1 MSIQNDLPEQAV
13 RVLIIDLSKR
23 YGGAS
28 TRAIFLAKNL
38 RPWPVAIAGIENSP
52 VIRLARENSIPVRI
66 LARNR
71 ADPRIP
77 FRLAK
82 LIRQEHVQ
90 VIDTQNIQSKFW
102 ASLSALLV
110 KVAFVSTLN
119 SSYESE
125 QGGSLKGK
133 IYQSIDLWTNWKT
146 DRYVAVSETIRKNL
160 MDSGIQ
166 ARLIELIRNAVEI
179 DRSPSLENR
188 QTTRSRLGVPQDAI
202 LCILVGRLV
211 WAKGYDDFI
220 RAFSR
225 TVDRIPNLHAV
236 IVGSGELYAD
246 LSEQIEQ
253 AGLEKRV
260 TLPGFCE
267 SKTVF
272 EILRAGD
279 IFVMP
284 SRSEG
289 IPFALLEAA
298 ALGLPIVATN
308 CGGIPEVVTNGQDAL
323 LVPVGDVEALSSA
336 LAELGTNK
344 RLAEKISL
352 QARERIK
359 QDFAAA
365 AHVEAMRRAYTN
377 ALQHRVSLH

>member
-1 MSIQNDLPEQAV
+1 MHIQNDLPDQAV
-13 RVLIIDLSKR
+13 KVLIIDLSKR

-38 RPWPVAIAGIENSP
+38 RPWPVAIAGIEDSP
-52 VIRLARENSIPVRI
+52 VVRLARENSIPVRI

-82 LIRQEHVQ
+82 LIRQENFQ

-133 IYQSIDLWTNWKT
+133 IYQSIDLWTNWRT
-146 DRYVAVSETIRKNL
+146 DLYVAVSETIRKNL
-160 MDSGIQ
+160 LEAGIQ
-166 ARLIELIRNAVEI
+166 ARLIELIRNAVEA
-179 DRSPSLENR
+179 DRSLSLENR
-188 QTTRSRLGVPQDAI
+188 QTTRSRIGVPQDAI
-202 LCILVGRLV
+202 LYVLVGRLV

-220 RAFSR
+220 TAFSR
-225 TVDRIPNLHAV
+225 AVDQIPNLHAV
-236 IVGSGELYAD
+236 IAGSGELYAD
-246 LSEQIEQ
+246 LSEQIKQ

-260 TLPGFCE
+260 ILLGFCE
-267 SKTVF
+267 SRTVF
-272 EILRAGD
+272 DILSAGD
-279 IFVMP
+279 IYVMP

-298 ALGLPIVATN
+298 ALGLPIVASD
-308 CGGIPEVVTNGQDAL
+308 CGGIPEVVTNGKDAL
-323 LVPVGDVEALSSA
+323 LVPVGDRAALSSA
-336 LAELGTNK
+336 LIELGTNK
-344 RLAEKISL
+344 KLAEKLGL
-352 QARERIK
+352 QAREKIK
-359 QDFAAA
+359 HDFAPAV
-365 AHVEAMRRAYTN
+365 HVEAMRRAYTN
-377 ALQHRVSLH
+377 ALMHRVSLN